1 MAYTKQVWADS
12 PATSSPISAA
22 RLTHMEDGIYEAQ
35 TQWPE
40 RTLTLP
46 YSNGGLGGSVATALS
61 AATAGSF
68 RFVVKLPVTVT
79 QWRIKIRHWDYNQT
93 SKTAGTLKKLIVGT
107 HARATTGTNLET
119 GSFTGNTA
127 TTIVSTDQTIPGT
140 SGSWYSSPW
149 VSVANG
155 YSAGDL
161 FTADVEYLVA
171 IGYTLAS
178 STALSTG
185 AGRAWHWT
193 NSTSATDPT
202 IAGSGA
208 TQQYT
213 PFDWV
218 IEYQCTT
225 RRKVCLVVGDSISEG
240 ISGSNSALSSTPLW
254 RNAFNL
260 WAAKN
265 GRLIVNISLAGIQLT
280 NMATSPASNYVWT
293 RQDLV
298 GYTVDEIVISG
309 GSNDFS
315 PGGRTLAQMQA
326 DTLTLV
332 NYMVGTLGMTAAK
345 IYLATILARGT
356 TNDSVRVS
364 FNEWISQIPTFATGV
379 IDWDGA
385 LIGTSATAL
394 RDQLTPDAIHPSWLG
409 MIVQAD
415 QLGMSLP

>member
-1 MAYTKQVWADS
+1 MAYSKTNWVDTPS
-12 PATSSPISAA
+12 TATPISAA
-22 RLTHMEDGIYEAQ
+22 NLNHMEAGIYEAE

-46 YSNGGLGGSVATALS
+46 HSNGGLGGSVATALG
-61 AATAGSF
+61 AATAGSV

-93 SKTAGTLKKLIVGT
+93 TKTVGTLKKLIVGT
-107 HARATTGTNLET
+107 HARATTGSNLET
-119 GSFTGNTA
+119 GSFTGSTA

-140 SGSWYSSPW
+140 SGSWYTGPW

-155 YSAGDL
+155 YASGDL
-161 FTADVEYLVA
+161 FQADVEYLVA
-171 IGYTLAS
+171 FGYTLAS

-185 AGRAWHWT
+185 AGRGWHWT

-202 IAGSGA
+202 QAGSGA
-208 TQQYT
+208 TQQYI

-218 IEYQCTT
+218 IEYTCTT

-260 WAAKN
+260 WAQKSN
-265 GRLIVNISLAGIQLT
+265 RLIVNVSLAGIQLT
-280 NMATSPASNYVWT
+280 NMATTPSTNYVWT

-298 GYTVDEIVISG
+298 GYTVDEIAITA

-315 PGGRTLAQMQA
+315 PGARTLANMQA
-326 DTLTLV
+326 DTLTIV
-332 NYMVGTLGMTAAK
+332 NYLVTTLGMTSAQ
-345 IYLATILARGT
+345 IYLATILARGA
-356 TNDSVRVS
+356 TNDSVRLS
-364 FNEWISQIPTFATGV
+364 WNEWVSQIPTFADGV
-379 IDWDGA
+379 IDFDGA
-385 LIGTSATAL
+385 LRGTTAQNL
-394 RDQLTPDAIHPSWLG
+394 VDQYTPDSIHPSWLG
-409 MIVQAD
+409 MCVMAD
-415 QLGMSLP
+415 QLRISMP